1 MKSKKLNTV
10 VTCGLG
16 CALALSLSPI
26 AALAAPPA
34 GTGVDTDTNAVTD
47 ISGEGNDATTDVK
60 VFGTDS
66 QISVTVPVG
75 LTVAASGAPGAP
87 LAGVPTN
94 YTITNDSYFDVQVKK
109 ITATAQTGWEY
120 ADAKVTSSSTVTDGN
135 VGIMHLDLYPTTA
148 DANGK
153 TTGGVAITS
162 AGVDTTLT
170 ANQSAKWKILAK
182 KSENAPTKLAVGI
195 NGTTKLDQNLSEDST
210 SAASAVTLTY
220 TIGRAT
226 A

>member
-1 MKSKKLNTV
+1 MKSKKMNAI

-16 CALALSLSPI
+16 CALALSLSP
-26 AALAAPPA
+26 AAAFAAPVT
-34 GTGVDTDTNAVTD
+34 GTGVDEDKTTIEDLSSD
-47 ISGEGNDATTDVK
+47 GEAATDVK

-75 LTVAASGAPGAP
+75 LTVAASGAPGAA

-94 YTITNDSYFDVQVKK
+94 YSIVNDSYFDVQVKK
-109 ITATAQTGWEY
+109 ITATPQAGWDY
-120 ADAKVTSSSTVTDGN
+120 SDAKVATTANVTNGN
-135 VGIMHLDLYPTTA
+135 VGIMHLDLYPTVA
-148 DANGK
+148 DASTKN
-153 TTGGVAITS
+153 TGGVAITT
-162 AGVDTTLT
+162 AGVDTTAT

-182 KSENAPTKLAVGI
+182 KNETTPTTLPVGI
-195 NGTTKLDQNLSEDST
+195 NGTTKLDQGLSEDST

>member
-1 MKSKKLNTV
+1 MKSKRMNAI

-16 CALALSLSPI
+16 CALALSLSP
-26 AALAAPPA
+26 AAAFAAPVA
-34 GTGVDTDTNAVTD
+34 GAGVDEDKTTISDLTTD
-47 ISGEGNDATTDVK
+47 GEAATDVK

-75 LTVAASGAPGAP
+75 LTVAASGAPGAA
-87 LAGVPTN
+87 LAAVPTN
-94 YTITNDSYFDVQVKK
+94 YSIVNDSYFDVQVKSIK
-109 ITATAQTGWEY
+109 AEAQTGWDY
-120 ADAKVTSSSTVTDGN
+120 ADAKVTASSSVSNGN
-135 VGIMHLDLYPTTA
+135 VGIMHLDLYPTIA

-153 TTGGVAITS
+153 TTGGVAVTT
-162 AGVDTTLT
+162 AGIDTTTT

-182 KSENAPTKLAVGI
+182 KNETTPTTLAVGI
-195 NGTTKLDQNLSEDST
+195 NGTTKLDQGLGEDST